1 MLSSTI
7 KKRLTVLLKFLDFCS
22 FFKLYIFVCQFLM
35 LRYQYVFFLL
45 LKTYFS
51 KVYILAFAAEG

>member
-45 LKTYFS
+45 LKTS